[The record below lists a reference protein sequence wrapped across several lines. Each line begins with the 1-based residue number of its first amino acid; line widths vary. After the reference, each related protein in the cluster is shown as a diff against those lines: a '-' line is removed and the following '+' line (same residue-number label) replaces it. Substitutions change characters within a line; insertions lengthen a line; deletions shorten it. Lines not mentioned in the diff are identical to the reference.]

1 MDLDLRVQ
9 CFSEGFVRWRRFPD
23 LVPQEWLGNYSLGV
37 VLLRLVH
44 VLAIRVVLSL
54 NCGGLGHTIAEM
66 WSMLLPLSLQWLFSC
81 GKVSG

>member
-1 MDLDLRVQ
+1 VDLDLRVQ

-66 WSMLLPLSLQWLFSC
+66 WSMLLPLSL
-81 GKVSG
+81 

>member
-37 VLLRLVH
+37 VLLR
-44 VLAIRVVLSL
+44 
-54 NCGGLGHTIAEM
+54 
-66 WSMLLPLSLQWLFSC
+66 FSPC
-81 GKVSG
+81 ACDSCDSKLEL